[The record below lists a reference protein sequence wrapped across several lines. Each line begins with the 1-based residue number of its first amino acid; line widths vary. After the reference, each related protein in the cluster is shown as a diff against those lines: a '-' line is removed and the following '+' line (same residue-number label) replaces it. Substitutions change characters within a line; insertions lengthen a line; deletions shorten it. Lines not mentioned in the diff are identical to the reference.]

1 MIAKIHQE
9 LKLLNDSFL
18 QYLNIQEKYISLT
31 GHQHKTPIVKIAE
44 CLIDYA
50 HSYGASDIHL
60 EPQEDVLQIRYRIDG
75 ILILVDRLDIKIGRY
90 LISYLKVASNLDI
103 AEKRLPQDGKYN
115 YHSGK
120 VDLNIRISTIP
131 ILFGEKMVL
140 RLLGNIMELR
150 ALEEMDFSCNNLSKI
165 KNMIGVSSGLVVV
178 TGPVNSGKSTLLYS
192 CIDSLNKEESNIVT
206 IEDPIELNMPN
217 INQMQVNPK
226 AGLDFSVAL
235 RACLRQDPD
244 VVMIGEIRDDIVAK
258 QAIRAAL
265 TGHLVLSTLHTANV
279 WGVPSRLLDMG
290 ISPMMISIA
299 LLGMI
304 GQRLVRRLCPY
315 CKIPYEVEEKSLD
328 RLILGKMFKSGMV
341 LYKACGCIKCK
352 ETGFIGR
359 LAIQEVLMND
369 KDLKDK
375 VSKINISSNFVHC
388 QEHHDFLSLLDDA
401 RVKLMQGDTTTE
413 EIFKVISG
421 VYDFE

>member
-1 MIAKIHQE
+1 MIAEIHQE

-18 QYLNIQEKYISLT
+18 QYLNIQEKYTNLT
-31 GHQHKTPIVKIAE
+31 GHQYKTPIVKIAE
-44 CLIDYA
+44 CLIEYA
-50 HSYGASDIHL
+50 YRYGASDIHL

-75 ILILVDRLDIKIGRY
+75 VLILVDRLDIKIGKY

-115 YHSGK
+115 YHSETI
-120 VDLNIRISTIP
+120 DLNIRISTIP

-140 RLLGNIMELR
+140 RLLGNIMQLRELDK
-150 ALEEMDFSCNNLSKI
+150 MDFSKANLSKI
-165 KNMIGVSSGLVVV
+165 MGMIGAASGLVVV

-217 INQMQVNPK
+217 INQMQVNLK
-226 AGLDFSVAL
+226 AGLDFAVAL

-244 VVMIGEIRDDIVAK
+244 VVMIGEIRDEIVAK

-265 TGHLVLSTLHTANV
+265 TGHLVLSTLHTSNV
-279 WGVPSRLLDMG
+279 WGVSSRLLDMG

-315 CKIPYEVEEKSLD
+315 CKMPYEVEDRSLD
-328 RLILGKMFKSGMV
+328 QLILGKLFKSGII
-341 LYKACGCIKCK
+341 LYKACGCVKCK
-352 ETGFIGR
+352 GTGFLGR
-359 LAIQEVLMND
+359 LAIQEVLVND
-369 KDLKDK
+369 KELKEK
-375 VSKINISSNFVHC
+375 VSKINISSNFARYK
-388 QEHHDFLSLLDDA
+388 EHHNFLSLLDDA
-401 RVKLMQGDTTTE
+401 RIKLLQGHTTTE
-413 EIFKVISG
+413 EVFKVISG